1 MADFAS
7 QRKEWCLINLA
18 AVDCLNPE
26 NTQNTQIRFK
36 ASNGAGFGLCA
47 KKTKHTKHTNSMGC
61 LSVFVPFVFSCVST
75 HNRKALSCLG
85 FVLFLCLLCVFGFLE
100 TKKGASSPPCIN
112 WHSNIQTSLII
123 LRLVNPTSIDATP
136 AATSLSM
143 VTAICLVLLP
153 LNTAFD
159 LRLFLACSI
168 SLPCGNF
175 SR

>member
-1 MADFAS
+1 MPWSICRNARSRKANGTAHFWTIHMAG

-26 NTQNTQIRFK
+26 MSQNTQIRFK

-100 TKKGASSPPCIN
+100 TKKGSIKPPLYQLAFK
-112 WHSNIQTSLII
+112 HSN
-123 LRLVNPTSIDATP
+123 
-136 AATSLSM
+136 
-143 VTAICLVLLP
+143 
-153 LNTAFD
+153 
-159 LRLFLACSI
+159 
-168 SLPCGNF
+168 
-175 SR
+175 